1 MHGFLSLS
9 HLKPFAVGVGS
20 SACLPTFFVD
30 RPSLPRSLLCVAGSV
45 LRVFCVFR
53 VELKEIM
60 EDVMDEDYK
69 EG

>member
-1 MHGFLSLS
+1 MRFRRLLKGSRSAGSFTRNRAFPFLL
-9 HLKPFAVGVGS
+9 L
-20 SACLPTFFVD
+20 LILIFFVF
-30 RPSLPRSLLCVAGSV
+30 VVVFFV
-45 LRVFCVFR
+45 LAR